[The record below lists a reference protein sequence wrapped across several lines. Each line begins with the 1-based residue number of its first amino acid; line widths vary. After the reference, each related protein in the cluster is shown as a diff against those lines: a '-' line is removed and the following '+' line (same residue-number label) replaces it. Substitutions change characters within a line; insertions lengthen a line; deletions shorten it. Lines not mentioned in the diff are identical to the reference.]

1 MKTFVSSLLLCFVS
15 ISLMAQSP
23 VNIKLNLEKNK
34 EYKIR
39 STTKQAIQQTAG
51 GQQIAIDVVSS
62 NVFSFKV
69 LNQTNDQMDI
79 AFKFDTLAS
88 KISSAMFKRET
99 NSAKPGNEPLEKI
112 MNKMSSYKIVARI
125 STAGKFIQFVNLNKY
140 TDSVLFVLDSI
151 PASKR
156 DDARKQTD
164 ALLKE
169 SILRS
174 MIEPFFAYLPEKAV
188 NVGESWENSYLNA
201 SANMSILTLNTYKL
215 EGVEN
220 NLAKLSGITEAESMP
235 STDPAAKVTQEL
247 KGNLTLQST
256 IDLTT
261 GLALKNNS
269 KSHFEGVTK
278 MMNGGTPTEIPMKI
292 DGETETVM
300 VK

>member
-1 MKTFVSSLLLCFVS
+1 
-15 ISLMAQSP
+15 
-23 VNIKLNLEKNK
+23 
-34 EYKIR
+34 
-39 STTKQAIQQTAG
+39 
-51 GQQIAIDVVSS
+51 
-62 NVFSFKV
+62 
-69 LNQTNDQMDI
+69 
-79 AFKFDTLAS
+79 
-88 KISSAMFKRET
+88 
-99 NSAKPGNEPLEKI
+99 
-112 MNKMSSYKIVARI
+112 
-125 STAGKFIQFVNLNKY
+125 
-140 TDSVLFVLDSI
+140 